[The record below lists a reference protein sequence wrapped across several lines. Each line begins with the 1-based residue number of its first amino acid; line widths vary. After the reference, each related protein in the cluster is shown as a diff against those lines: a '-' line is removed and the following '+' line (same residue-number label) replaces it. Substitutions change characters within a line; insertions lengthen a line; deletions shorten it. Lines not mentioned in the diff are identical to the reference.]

1 MELEQ
6 IDNLTSKT
14 NEELIELV
22 ITLIKTLYHKRPKQG
37 FRLESGIFVKDSEH
51 YFKSF
56 KSYLTKPNNIRS
68 HEAGNINQDWL
79 KWFEKLQQL
88 KSQCHERNRKF

>member
-6 IDNLTSKT
+6 IEDLTTKT
-14 NEELIELV
+14 NEELIDLV
-22 ITLIKTLYHKRPKQG
+22 IELIKTLYHKRPKQG

-68 HEAGNINQDWL
+68 ITTGELKEDWVKWYCILLDL
-79 KWFEKLQQL
+79 KKQI
-88 KSQCHERNRKF
+88 R

>member
-6 IDNLTSKT
+6 IEDLTTKI
-14 NEELIELV
+14 NEELTELV
-22 ITLIKTLYHKRPKQG
+22 ISLIKTLYKNRPKQG
-37 FRLESGIFVKDSEH
+37 FRLESGTFIKDSEH

-68 HEAGNINQDWL
+68 ITTGELKEDWVKWYCILLNL
-79 KWFEKLQQL
+79 KKQI
-88 KSQCHERNRKF
+88 R

>member
-6 IDNLTSKT
+6 IDDLTTKT
-14 NEELIELV
+14 NEELIDLV
-22 ITLIKTLYHKRPKQG
+22 ISLIKTLYNKRPKQG

-68 HEAGNINQDWL
+68 ITTGELKEDWV
-79 KWFEKLQQL
+79 KWYCIVNRQQ
-88 KSQCHERNRKF
+88 KVDI

>member
-6 IDNLTSKT
+6 IDDLTDKT

-22 ITLIKTLYHKRPKQG
+22 ITLIKTLYNKRPKQG
-37 FRLESGIFVKDSEH
+37 FRLESGTIIKDPEH

-68 HEAGNINQDWL
+68 ITTGELKEDWVKWYCILLNL
-79 KWFEKLQQL
+79 KKQI
-88 KSQCHERNRKF
+88 R